1 MSNPGERLDVLDG
14 LRGIAISL
22 VVWYHAWLVTGT
34 SLAFVNFIAEVG
46 FLGVDLFF
54 FISGFCLFYPYARAV
69 VEGRPMPTTQR
80 FFMRRAAKIVPSYL
94 LALIVF
100 AAVYRDRF
108 ASAPDAAVQL
118 TSHLT
123 PFFTFNLA
131 TFGGISGPL
140 WTIGIETQ
148 FYLIFP
154 LICVPFRK
162 MPLLTYAGLAAIAE
176 GYRWGLGATGL
187 DSAFSYFNQLPAY
200 VDLFG
205 AGMLAAYAL
214 VAVRNRPALP
224 DRRVLAIVS
233 IVLFG
238 CAVAGL
244 SEIAWIDRTAGIDAC
259 YAWVN
264 AHRVF
269 IGPICIGLALS
280 TAYAAGPWRRLI
292 SARPL
297 VFLSVISYNLYL
309 WNLEIAVW
317 CKNAG
322 LPPDVAFGL
331 ALVASLAIATAITY
345 VLERP
350 ILEATEPKRI
360 PSRAPSPAAQP
371 LGVPERS

>member
-1 MSNPGERLDVLDG
+1 VSTSGERLDILDG
-14 LRGIAISL
+14 LRGLAISL
-22 VVWYHAWLVTGT
+22 VVWYHAWLVSGATV
-34 SLAFVNFIAEVG
+34 AYVNFIAEAG

-69 VEGRPMPTTQR
+69 LEGRPLPTTRR
-80 FFMRRAAKIVPSYL
+80 FFLRRAAKIVPSYL

-108 ASAPDAAVQL
+108 ASAPDAAIQIA
-118 TSHLT
+118 SHLT
-123 PFFTFNLA
+123 PFFTFNTA

-148 FYLIFP
+148 FYLLFP

-162 MPLLTYAGLAAIAE
+162 WPALTYVGLAAISE
-176 GYRWGLGATGL
+176 GYRWGLGALGL
-187 DSAFSYFNQLPAY
+187 DSSFSYFNQLPAY
-200 VDLFG
+200 FDIFA
-205 AGMLAAYAL
+205 AGMLAAYGL
-214 VAVRNRPALP
+214 VALRKRPALP
-224 DRRVLAIVS
+224 NQLLLAGVSAVL
-233 IVLFG
+233 LG
-238 CAVAGL
+238 CALAGL
-244 SEIAWIDRTAGIDAC
+244 AYIAWINRTAGIDAC

-264 AHRVF
+264 AHRIVV
-269 IGPICIGLALS
+269 GPLCIAIAIS
-280 TAYAAGPWRRLI
+280 TAYASGPWRRLLG
-292 SARPL
+292 AKPL

-322 LPPDVAFGL
+322 LPSAVAFSL
-331 ALVASLAIATAITY
+331 AVVASLAIATAITY

-360 PSRAPSPAAQP
+360 PGLAARPAAQP
-371 LGVPERS
+371 LPVRQRS